1 MMLKAST
8 CQISYKSRATILFP
22 QPYFYVTL
30 SKNTQEH
37 FMKSARKIILCIV
50 SIAIPLALG
59 MISSLIARGAM
70 QQFGAMNQPP
80 LSPTAWLFPVAWT
93 ILYVCMG
100 LASFFLMNAN
110 VTDASSRTHRKISI
124 VLYAVQLVLNF
135 VWSPIF
141 FNARLYYVALAVL
154 FIMWLCILA
163 IMIFARKI
171 HKASFWLLLPY
182 ILWTTFAAYLNI
194 GIAMLN

>member
-1 MMLKAST
+1 
-8 CQISYKSRATILFP
+8 
-22 QPYFYVTL
+22 
-30 SKNTQEH
+30 
-37 FMKSARKIILCIV
+37 MKSARKIILCIV

-80 LSPTAWLFPVAWT
+80 LSPPAWLFPVAWT

>member
-1 MMLKAST
+1 
-8 CQISYKSRATILFP
+8 
-22 QPYFYVTL
+22 
-30 SKNTQEH
+30 
-37 FMKSARKIILCIV
+37 MKSAKKILLCIV
-50 SIAIPLALG
+50 AIAIPLALG

-70 QQFGAMNQPP
+70 EQFGAMNQPP
-80 LSPTAWLFPVAWT
+80 LSPPAWLFPVAWT

-110 VTDASSRTHRKISI
+110 VTDASARTHRKLSLI
-124 VLYAVQLVLNF
+124 LYAVQLVLNF

-154 FIMWLCILA
+154 FIMWLCILM

-194 GIAMLN
+194 GIAALN